1 MSSLIR
7 LTTGHFPIMVE
18 RGTFVFEIWM
28 MLAVLVSIGDHKI
41 VSRVEVGALIGDIDH
56 KT

>member
-1 MSSLIR
+1 
-7 LTTGHFPIMVE
+7 MVE

-41 VSRVEVGALIGDIDH
+41 VSRVEVGALIGDIDR